1 MEIIFTIVIL
11 GVIVFLHELG
21 HFATAK
27 YFGMPVSEFAIGMG
41 PRIFSVRKG
50 ETVYSIRALPLGG
63 FVNIEGMQPEK
74 FDLEG
79 FKKEKT
85 DKIIEELKR
94 EQRIKGIKNETEG
107 IGDEEFVNE
116 VSRRLDKVIE
126 KEVKKQENIQ
136 KNGFFTKSPFSRFVV
151 LIAGVMMNFISA
163 LIALF
168 VLLSI
173 TGIMPIKYTAPV
185 VGEIQVNSRAKE
197 KLQINDR
204 ILAVNG
210 ENVSNWVE
218 MSEKV
223 AKISK
228 NYKNE
233 DVSLKILRNNK
244 EITENVKLT
253 YYGEVKAN
261 LLGIQV
267 LPQKTNV
274 GERIKMS
281 FIMFGDYFKLTLD
294 GVRMLVTGKVAMKEM
309 TGPVGLPKIVGQAY
323 GQGGFFALLGIFIL
337 ISINIGIM
345 NLLPIPALDGGR
357 LIFVIPEFFGIKIN
371 KKIEERIHMIGMIFL
386 LVLMLVIVFS
396 DVTKYFNK

>member
-1 MEIIFTIVIL
+1 MGIIFTILIL
-11 GVIVFLHELG
+11 GIIVFLHELG

-85 DKIIEELKR
+85 DEIIEELKR
-94 EQRIKGIKNETEG
+94 EQKIKGIKNETEG

-173 TGIMPIKYTAPV
+173 TGIMPIKYTVPV

-309 TGPVGLPKIVGQAY
+309 TGPVGLPKIIGQAY

-357 LIFVIPEFFGIKIN
+357 LIFVIPEFLGIKVN
-371 KKIEERIHMIGMIFL
+371 KKIEEKIHMIGMIFL

>member
-1 MEIIFTIVIL
+1 MGIIFTIVIL

-41 PRIFSVRKG
+41 PKIFSVRKG
-50 ETVYSIRALPLGG
+50 ETVYSIRVLPLGG
-63 FVNIEGMQPEK
+63 FVNIEGMQPEN
-74 FDLEG
+74 FDLER
-79 FKKEKT
+79 FKKERT
-85 DKIIEELKR
+85 DEIIEELR
-94 EQRIKGIKNETEG
+94 NEKGLTEKSDE
-107 IGDEEFVNE
+107 IESEEFINE
-116 VSRRLDKVIE
+116 VSKRLDENVE
-126 KEVKKQENIQ
+126 KELKKQENIQ
-136 KNGFFTKSPFSRFVV
+136 KNGFFAKSPFSRFVV

-168 VLLSI
+168 VMLSI
-173 TGIMPIKYTAPV
+173 TGVMPIKYTAPV
-185 VGEIQVNSRAKE
+185 VGEIQADSRAKE
-197 KLQINDR
+197 KLKVNDR

-218 MSEKV
+218 ISEKV
-223 AKISK
+223 LKISQ
-228 NYKNE
+228 NYKDE
-233 DVSLKILRNNK
+233 DVSLKILRNDK

-253 YYGEVKAN
+253 YNKEAKAN

-267 LPQKTNV
+267 LSQKTNIN
-274 GERIKMS
+274 ERIKMS
-281 FIMFGDYFKLTLD
+281 FVLFRDYFKLTLD

-357 LIFVIPEFFGIKIN
+357 LIFVIPEFFGIKVN
-371 KKIEERIHMIGMIFL
+371 KKIEEKIHMIGMIFL
-386 LVLMLVIVFS
+386 LVLMLVIVFF
-396 DVTKYFNK
+396 DVTKYF

>member
-41 PRIFSVRKG
+41 PRIFSVRRG
-50 ETVYSIRALPLGG
+50 ETVYSIRILPLGG
-63 FVNIEGMQPEK
+63 FVNIEGMQPEN
-74 FDLEG
+74 FDLER
-79 FKKEKT
+79 FKKERT
-85 DKIIEELKR
+85 DEIIEELR
-94 EQRIKGIKNETEG
+94 NEKGLTEKSDE
-107 IGDEEFVNE
+107 IESEEFVNE
-116 VSRRLDKVIE
+116 VSKRLDENVE
-126 KEVKKQENIQ
+126 KELKKQENIQ
-136 KNGFFTKSPFSRFVV
+136 KNGFFAKSPFSRFVV

-168 VLLSI
+168 VMLSI
-173 TGIMPIKYTAPV
+173 TGVMPIKYTAPV
-185 VGEIQVNSRAKE
+185 VGEIQADSRAKE
-197 KLQINDR
+197 KLKVNDR

-223 AKISK
+223 LKISQ
-228 NYKNE
+228 NYKDE
-233 DVSLKILRNNK
+233 DVSLKILRNDK

-253 YYGEVKAN
+253 YNKEAKAN

-267 LPQKTNV
+267 LSQKTNIN
-274 GERIKMS
+274 ERIKMS
-281 FIMFGDYFKLTLD
+281 FVLFRDYFKLTLD

-357 LIFVIPEFFGIKIN
+357 LIFVIPEFFGIKVN
-371 KKIEERIHMIGMIFL
+371 KKIEEKIHMIGMIFL
-386 LVLMLVIVFS
+386 LVLMLVIVFF
-396 DVTKYFNK
+396 DVSKYFQ

>member
-1 MEIIFTIVIL
+1 MGIIFTIVIL

-41 PRIFSVRKG
+41 PKIFSVRKG
-50 ETVYSIRALPLGG
+50 ETVYSIRILPLGG
-63 FVNIEGMQPEK
+63 FVNIEGMQPEN
-74 FDLEG
+74 FDLER
-79 FKKEKT
+79 FKKERT
-85 DKIIEELKR
+85 DEIIEELR
-94 EQRIKGIKNETEG
+94 NEKGLTEKSDE
-107 IGDEEFVNE
+107 IESEEFVNE
-116 VSRRLDKVIE
+116 VSKRLDENVE
-126 KEVKKQENIQ
+126 KELKKQENIQ
-136 KNGFFTKSPFSRFVV
+136 KNGFFAKSPFSRFVV

-168 VLLSI
+168 VMLSI
-173 TGIMPIKYTAPV
+173 TGVMPIKYTAPV
-185 VGEIQVNSRAKE
+185 VGEIQADSRAKE
-197 KLQINDR
+197 KLRVNDR

-223 AKISK
+223 LKISQ
-228 NYKNE
+228 NYKDE
-233 DVSLKILRNNK
+233 DVSLKILRNDK

-253 YYGEVKAN
+253 YNKEAKAN

-267 LPQKTNV
+267 LSQKTNIN
-274 GERIKMS
+274 ERIKMS
-281 FIMFGDYFKLTLD
+281 FVLFRDYFKLTLD

-323 GQGGFFALLGIFIL
+323 GQGGFFALLVIFIL

-357 LIFVIPEFFGIKIN
+357 LIFVIPEFFGIKVN
-371 KKIEERIHMIGMIFL
+371 KKIEEKIHVIGMIFL
-386 LVLMLVIVFS
+386 LVLMLVIVFF
-396 DVTKYFNK
+396 DVTKYF

>member
-1 MEIIFTIVIL
+1 MGIIFTILIL
-11 GVIVFLHELG
+11 GIIVFLHELG

-94 EQRIKGIKNETEG
+94 EQKIKGIKNETEG

-204 ILAVNG
+204 ILAVDG

-253 YYGEVKAN
+253 YYDEAKAN

-267 LPQKTNV
+267 LPQKTTV

-309 TGPVGLPKIVGQAY
+309 TGPVGLPKIIGQAY

>member
-41 PRIFSVRKG
+41 PRIFSVRRG
-50 ETVYSIRALPLGG
+50 ETVYSIRVLPLGG
-63 FVNIEGMQPEK
+63 FVNIEGMQPEN
-74 FDLEG
+74 FDLER

-85 DKIIEELKR
+85 DEIIEELR
-94 EQRIKGIKNETEG
+94 NEKGLTEKSDE
-107 IGDEEFVNE
+107 IESEEFVNE
-116 VSRRLDKVIE
+116 VSKRLDENVE
-126 KEVKKQENIQ
+126 KELKKQENIQ
-136 KNGFFTKSPFSRFVV
+136 KNGFFAKSPFSRFVV

-168 VLLSI
+168 VMLSI
-173 TGIMPIKYTAPV
+173 TGVMPIKYTAPV
-185 VGEIQVNSRAKE
+185 VGEIQADSRAKE
-197 KLQINDR
+197 KLRVNDR

-223 AKISK
+223 LKISQ
-228 NYKNE
+228 NYKDE
-233 DVSLKILRNNK
+233 DVSLKILRNDK

-253 YYGEVKAN
+253 YNKEAKAN

-267 LPQKTNV
+267 LSQKTNIN
-274 GERIKMS
+274 ERIKMS
-281 FIMFGDYFKLTLD
+281 FVLFRDYFKLTLD

-323 GQGGFFALLGIFIL
+323 GQGGFFALLVIFIL

-357 LIFVIPEFFGIKIN
+357 LIFVIPEFFGIKVN
-371 KKIEERIHMIGMIFL
+371 KKIEEKIHMIGMIFL
-386 LVLMLVIVFS
+386 LVLMLVIVFF
-396 DVTKYFNK
+396 DVSKYFQ

>member
-1 MEIIFTIVIL
+1 MEIIFTILIL
-11 GVIVFLHELG
+11 GIIVFLHELG

-79 FKKEKT
+79 FKKEKA

-94 EQRIKGIKNETEG
+94 EQRIKGIKNKTEG

-204 ILAVNG
+204 ILAVDG

-253 YYGEVKAN
+253 YYGEAKAN

-267 LPQKTNV
+267 LPQKTTV

-309 TGPVGLPKIVGQAY
+309 TGPVGLPKIIGQAY

-357 LIFVIPEFFGIKIN
+357 LIFVIPEFFGIKVN

-386 LVLMLVIVFS
+386 LVLMLVIVFF

>member
-50 ETVYSIRALPLGG
+50 ETVYSIRVLPLGG
-63 FVNIEGMQPEK
+63 FVNIEGMQPEN
-74 FDLEG
+74 FDLER

-85 DKIIEELKR
+85 DEIIEELR
-94 EQRIKGIKNETEG
+94 NEKGLTEKSDE
-107 IGDEEFVNE
+107 IESEEFVNE
-116 VSRRLDKVIE
+116 VSKRLDENVE
-126 KEVKKQENIQ
+126 KELKKQENIQ
-136 KNGFFTKSPFSRFVV
+136 KNGFFAKSPFSRFVV

-168 VLLSI
+168 VMLSI
-173 TGIMPIKYTAPV
+173 TGVMPIKYTAPV
-185 VGEIQVNSRAKE
+185 VGEIQADSRAKE
-197 KLQINDR
+197 KLRVNDR

-223 AKISK
+223 LKISQ
-228 NYKNE
+228 NYKDE
-233 DVSLKILRNNK
+233 DVSLKILRNDK

-253 YYGEVKAN
+253 YNKEAKAN

-267 LPQKTNV
+267 LSQKTNIN
-274 GERIKMS
+274 ERIKMS
-281 FIMFGDYFKLTLD
+281 FVLFRDYFKLTLD

-323 GQGGFFALLGIFIL
+323 GQGGFFALLVIFIL

-357 LIFVIPEFFGIKIN
+357 LIFVIPEFFGIKVN
-371 KKIEERIHMIGMIFL
+371 KKIEEKIHMIGMIFL
-386 LVLMLVIVFS
+386 LVLMLVIVFF
-396 DVTKYFNK
+396 DVTKYFQ

>member
-41 PRIFSVRKG
+41 PKIFSVRKE
-50 ETVYSIRALPLGG
+50 ETVYSIRVLPLGG
-63 FVNIEGMQPEK
+63 FVNIEGMQPEN
-74 FDLEG
+74 FDLER

-85 DKIIEELKR
+85 DEIIEELR
-94 EQRIKGIKNETEG
+94 NEKGLSEKSDEIES
-107 IGDEEFVNE
+107 EEFVNE
-116 VSRRLDKVIE
+116 VSKKLDENVE
-126 KEVKKQENIQ
+126 KELKKQENIQ
-136 KNGFFTKSPFSRFVV
+136 KNGFFAKSPFSRFVV

-168 VLLSI
+168 VMLSI
-173 TGIMPIKYTAPV
+173 TGVMPIKYTAPV
-185 VGEIQVNSRAKE
+185 VGEIQADSRAKE
-197 KLQINDR
+197 KLRVNDR

-223 AKISK
+223 LKISQ
-228 NYKNE
+228 NYKDE
-233 DVSLKILRNNK
+233 DVSLKILRNDK

-253 YYGEVKAN
+253 YNKEAKAN

-267 LPQKTNV
+267 LSQKTNIN
-274 GERIKMS
+274 ERIKMS
-281 FIMFGDYFKLTLD
+281 FVLFRDYFKLTLD

-357 LIFVIPEFFGIKIN
+357 LIFVIPEFFGIKVN
-371 KKIEERIHMIGMIFL
+371 KKIEEKIHMIGMIFL
-386 LVLMLVIVFS
+386 LVLMLVIVFF
-396 DVTKYFNK
+396 DVTKYF

>member
-1 MEIIFTIVIL
+1 MGIIFTIVIL

-41 PRIFSVRKG
+41 PKIFSVRKG
-50 ETVYSIRALPLGG
+50 ETVYSIRVLPLGG
-63 FVNIEGMQPEK
+63 FVNIEGMQPEN
-74 FDLEG
+74 FDLER

-85 DKIIEELKR
+85 DEIIEELR
-94 EQRIKGIKNETEG
+94 NEKGLSEKSDEIES
-107 IGDEEFVNE
+107 EEFVNE
-116 VSRRLDKVIE
+116 VSKRLDENVE
-126 KEVKKQENIQ
+126 KELKKQENIQ
-136 KNGFFTKSPFSRFVV
+136 KNGFFAKSPFSRFVV

-168 VLLSI
+168 VMLSI
-173 TGIMPIKYTAPV
+173 TGVMPIKYTAPV
-185 VGEIQVNSRAKE
+185 VGEIQVDSRAKE
-197 KLQINDR
+197 KLRVNDR

-223 AKISK
+223 LKISQ
-228 NYKNE
+228 NYKDE
-233 DVSLKILRNNK
+233 DVSLKILRNDK

-253 YYGEVKAN
+253 YNKEAKAN

-267 LPQKTNV
+267 LPQETNIN
-274 GERIKMS
+274 ERIKMS
-281 FIMFGDYFKLTLD
+281 FVMFRDYFKLTLD

-357 LIFVIPEFFGIKIN
+357 LIFVIPEFFGIKVN
-371 KKIEERIHMIGMIFL
+371 KKIEEKIHVIGMIFL
-386 LVLMLVIVFS
+386 LVLMLVIVFF
-396 DVTKYFNK
+396 DVTKYF

>member
-1 MEIIFTIVIL
+1 MGIIFTIVIL

-41 PRIFSVRKG
+41 PKIFSVRKG
-50 ETVYSIRALPLGG
+50 ETVYSIRVLPLGG
-63 FVNIEGMQPEK
+63 FVNIEGMQLEN
-74 FDLEG
+74 FDLER

-85 DKIIEELKR
+85 DEIIEELR
-94 EQRIKGIKNETEG
+94 NEKGLTEKSDE
-107 IGDEEFVNE
+107 IESEEFVNE
-116 VSRRLDKVIE
+116 VSKRLDENVE
-126 KEVKKQENIQ
+126 KELKKQENIQ
-136 KNGFFTKSPFSRFVV
+136 KNGFFAKSPFSRFVV

-168 VLLSI
+168 VMLSI
-173 TGIMPIKYTAPV
+173 TGVMPIKYTAPV
-185 VGEIQVNSRAKE
+185 VGEIQVDSRAKE
-197 KLQINDR
+197 KLRVNDR

-223 AKISK
+223 LKISQ
-228 NYKNE
+228 NYKDE
-233 DVSLKILRNNK
+233 DVSLKILRNDK
-244 EITENVKLT
+244 EIRENVKLT
-253 YYGEVKAN
+253 YNKEAKAN

-267 LPQKTNV
+267 LSQKTNIN
-274 GERIKMS
+274 ERIKMS
-281 FIMFGDYFKLTLD
+281 FVLFRDYFKLTLD

-357 LIFVIPEFFGIKIN
+357 LIFVIPEFFGIKVN
-371 KKIEERIHMIGMIFL
+371 KKIEEKIHMIGMIFL
-386 LVLMLVIVFS
+386 LVLMLVIVFF
-396 DVTKYFNK
+396 DVTKYF

>member
-1 MEIIFTIVIL
+1 MEIIFTVVIL

-41 PRIFSVRKG
+41 PRIFSVRRG
-50 ETVYSIRALPLGG
+50 ETVYSIRVLPLGG
-63 FVNIEGMQPEK
+63 FVNIEGMQPEN
-74 FDLEG
+74 FDLER

-85 DKIIEELKR
+85 DEIIEELR
-94 EQRIKGIKNETEG
+94 NEKGLTEKSDE
-107 IGDEEFVNE
+107 IESEEFINE
-116 VSRRLDKVIE
+116 VSKRLDENVE
-126 KEVKKQENIQ
+126 KELKKQENIQ
-136 KNGFFTKSPFSRFVV
+136 KNGFFAKSPFSRFVV

-168 VLLSI
+168 VMLSI
-173 TGIMPIKYTAPV
+173 TGVMPIKYTAPV
-185 VGEIQVNSRAKE
+185 VGEIQADSRAKE
-197 KLQINDR
+197 KLKVNDR

-218 MSEKV
+218 ISEKV
-223 AKISK
+223 LKISQ
-228 NYKNE
+228 NYKDE
-233 DVSLKILRNNK
+233 DVSLKILRNDK

-253 YYGEVKAN
+253 YNKEAKAN

-267 LPQKTNV
+267 LSQKTNIN
-274 GERIKMS
+274 ERIKMS
-281 FIMFGDYFKLTLD
+281 FVLFRDYFKLTLD

-323 GQGGFFALLGIFIL
+323 GQGGFFALLVIFIL

-357 LIFVIPEFFGIKIN
+357 LIFVIPEFFGIKVN
-371 KKIEERIHMIGMIFL
+371 KKIEEKIHMIGMIFL
-386 LVLMLVIVFS
+386 LVLMLVIVFF
-396 DVTKYFNK
+396 DVSKYFQ

>member
-1 MEIIFTIVIL
+1 MGIIFTIVIL

-41 PRIFSVRKG
+41 PKIFSVRKG
-50 ETVYSIRALPLGG
+50 ETVYSIRVLPLGG
-63 FVNIEGMQPEK
+63 FVNIEGMQPEN
-74 FDLEG
+74 FDLER

-85 DKIIEELKR
+85 DEIIEELR
-94 EQRIKGIKNETEG
+94 NEKGLSEKSDEIES
-107 IGDEEFVNE
+107 EEFVNE
-116 VSRRLDKVIE
+116 VSKRLDENVE
-126 KEVKKQENIQ
+126 KELKKQENIQ
-136 KNGFFTKSPFSRFVV
+136 KNGFFAKSPFSRFVV

-168 VLLSI
+168 VMLSI
-173 TGIMPIKYTAPV
+173 TGVMPIKYTAPV
-185 VGEIQVNSRAKE
+185 VGEIQADSRAKE
-197 KLQINDR
+197 KLRVNDR

-223 AKISK
+223 LKISQ
-228 NYKNE
+228 NYKDE
-233 DVSLKILRNNK
+233 DVSLKILRDNK

-253 YYGEVKAN
+253 YNKEAKAN

-267 LPQKTNV
+267 LPQETNIN
-274 GERIKMS
+274 ERIKMS
-281 FIMFGDYFKLTLD
+281 FVMFRDYFKLTLD

-357 LIFVIPEFFGIKIN
+357 LIFVIPEFFGIKVN
-371 KKIEERIHMIGMIFL
+371 KKIEEKIHMIGMIFL
-386 LVLMLVIVFS
+386 LVLMLVIVFF
-396 DVTKYFNK
+396 DVTKYF

>member
-1 MEIIFTIVIL
+1 M
-11 GVIVFLHELG
+11 
-21 HFATAK
+21 
-27 YFGMPVSEFAIGMG
+27 
-41 PRIFSVRKG
+41 
-50 ETVYSIRALPLGG
+50 
-63 FVNIEGMQPEK
+63 
-74 FDLEG
+74 
-79 FKKEKT
+79 
-85 DKIIEELKR
+85 
-94 EQRIKGIKNETEG
+94 
-107 IGDEEFVNE
+107 
-116 VSRRLDKVIE
+116 
-126 KEVKKQENIQ
+126 
-136 KNGFFTKSPFSRFVV
+136 
-151 LIAGVMMNFISA
+151 
-163 LIALF
+163 
-168 VLLSI
+168 
-173 TGIMPIKYTAPV
+173 
-185 VGEIQVNSRAKE
+185 
-197 KLQINDR
+197 
-204 ILAVNG
+204 
-210 ENVSNWVE
+210 
-218 MSEKV
+218 
-223 AKISK
+223 
-228 NYKNE
+228 
-233 DVSLKILRNNK
+233 RNNK

>member
-41 PRIFSVRKG
+41 PRIFSVRRG
-50 ETVYSIRALPLGG
+50 ETVYSIRVLPLGG
-63 FVNIEGMQPEK
+63 FVNIEGMQPEN
-74 FDLEG
+74 FDLER

-85 DKIIEELKR
+85 DEIIEELR
-94 EQRIKGIKNETEG
+94 NEKGLTEKSDE
-107 IGDEEFVNE
+107 IESEEFVNE
-116 VSRRLDKVIE
+116 VSKRLDENVE
-126 KEVKKQENIQ
+126 KELKKQENIQ
-136 KNGFFTKSPFSRFVV
+136 KNGFFAKSPFSRFVV

-168 VLLSI
+168 VMLSI
-173 TGIMPIKYTAPV
+173 TGVMPIKYTAPV
-185 VGEIQVNSRAKE
+185 VGEIQADSRAKE
-197 KLQINDR
+197 KLRVNDR

-218 MSEKV
+218 ISEKV
-223 AKISK
+223 LKISQ
-228 NYKNE
+228 NYKDE
-233 DVSLKILRNNK
+233 DVSLKILRNDK

-253 YYGEVKAN
+253 YNKEAKAN

-267 LPQKTNV
+267 LSQKTNIN
-274 GERIKMS
+274 ERIKMS
-281 FIMFGDYFKLTLD
+281 FVLFRDYFKLTLN

-357 LIFVIPEFFGIKIN
+357 LIFVIPEFFGIKVN
-371 KKIEERIHMIGMIFL
+371 KKIEEKIHMIGMIFL
-386 LVLMLVIVFS
+386 LVLMLVIVFF
-396 DVTKYFNK
+396 DVSKYFQ

>member
-1 MEIIFTIVIL
+1 MGIIFTIVIL

-41 PRIFSVRKG
+41 PKIFSVRKG
-50 ETVYSIRALPLGG
+50 ETVYSIRVLPLGG
-63 FVNIEGMQPEK
+63 FVNIEGMQPEN
-74 FDLEG
+74 FDLER

-85 DKIIEELKR
+85 DEIIEELR
-94 EQRIKGIKNETEG
+94 NEKGLSEKSDKIES
-107 IGDEEFVNE
+107 EEFVNE
-116 VSRRLDKVIE
+116 VSKRLDENVE
-126 KEVKKQENIQ
+126 KELKKQENIQ
-136 KNGFFTKSPFSRFVV
+136 KNGFFAKSPFSRFVV

-168 VLLSI
+168 VMLSI
-173 TGIMPIKYTAPV
+173 TGVMPIKYTVPV
-185 VGEIQVNSRAKE
+185 VGEIQADSRAKE
-197 KLQINDR
+197 KLRVNDR

-223 AKISK
+223 LKISQ
-228 NYKNE
+228 NYKDE
-233 DVSLKILRNNK
+233 DVSLKILRDNK

-253 YYGEVKAN
+253 YNKEAKAN

-267 LPQKTNV
+267 LPQKTNIN
-274 GERIKMS
+274 ERIKMS
-281 FIMFGDYFKLTLD
+281 FVMFRDYFKLTLD

-357 LIFVIPEFFGIKIN
+357 LIFVIPEFFGIKVN
-371 KKIEERIHMIGMIFL
+371 KKIEEKIHMIGMIFL
-386 LVLMLVIVFS
+386 LVLMLVIVFF
-396 DVTKYFNK
+396 DVTKYF

>member
-50 ETVYSIRALPLGG
+50 ETVYSIRVLPLGG
-63 FVNIEGMQPEK
+63 FVNIEGMQPEN
-74 FDLEG
+74 FDLER

-85 DKIIEELKR
+85 DEIIEELR
-94 EQRIKGIKNETEG
+94 NEKGLTEKTDE
-107 IGDEEFVNE
+107 IESEEFVNE
-116 VSRRLDKVIE
+116 VSKRLDENVE
-126 KEVKKQENIQ
+126 KELKKQENIQ
-136 KNGFFTKSPFSRFVV
+136 KNGFFAKSPFSRFVV

-168 VLLSI
+168 VMLSI
-173 TGIMPIKYTAPV
+173 TGVMPIKYTAPV
-185 VGEIQVNSRAKE
+185 VGEIQADSRAKE
-197 KLQINDR
+197 KLRVNDR

-223 AKISK
+223 LKISQ
-228 NYKNE
+228 NYKDE
-233 DVSLKILRNNK
+233 DVSLKILRNDK
-244 EITENVKLT
+244 EVTENVKLT
-253 YYGEVKAN
+253 YNKEAKAN

-267 LPQKTNV
+267 LSQKTNIN
-274 GERIKMS
+274 ERIKMS
-281 FIMFGDYFKLTLD
+281 FVLFRDYFKLTLD

-323 GQGGFFALLGIFIL
+323 GQGGFFALLVIFIL

-357 LIFVIPEFFGIKIN
+357 LIFVIPEFFGIKVN
-371 KKIEERIHMIGMIFL
+371 KKIEEKIHMIGMIFL
-386 LVLMLVIVFS
+386 LVLMLVIVFF
-396 DVTKYFNK
+396 DVSKYFQ

>member
-50 ETVYSIRALPLGG
+50 ETVYSIRVLPLGG
-63 FVNIEGMQPEK
+63 FVNIEGMQPEN
-74 FDLEG
+74 FDLER
-79 FKKEKT
+79 FKKERT
-85 DKIIEELKR
+85 DEIIEELR
-94 EQRIKGIKNETEG
+94 NEKGLTEKSDE
-107 IGDEEFVNE
+107 IESEEFVNE
-116 VSRRLDKVIE
+116 VSKRLDENVE
-126 KEVKKQENIQ
+126 KELKKQENIQ
-136 KNGFFTKSPFSRFVV
+136 KNGFFAKSPFSRFVV

-168 VLLSI
+168 VMLSI
-173 TGIMPIKYTAPV
+173 TGVMPIKYTAPV
-185 VGEIQVNSRAKE
+185 VGEIQADSRAKE
-197 KLQINDR
+197 KLRVNDR

-223 AKISK
+223 LKISQ
-228 NYKNE
+228 NYKDE
-233 DVSLKILRNNK
+233 DVSLKILRNDK

-253 YYGEVKAN
+253 YNKEAKAN

-267 LPQKTNV
+267 LSQKTNIN
-274 GERIKMS
+274 ERIKMS
-281 FIMFGDYFKLTLD
+281 FVLFRDYFKLTLD

-323 GQGGFFALLGIFIL
+323 GQGGFFALLVIFIL

-357 LIFVIPEFFGIKIN
+357 LIFVIPEFFGIKVN
-371 KKIEERIHMIGMIFL
+371 KKIEEKIHVIGMIFL
-386 LVLMLVIVFS
+386 LVLMLVIVFF
-396 DVTKYFNK
+396 DVSKYFQ

>member
-1 MEIIFTIVIL
+1 MGIIFTIVIL

-41 PRIFSVRKG
+41 PKIFSVRKG
-50 ETVYSIRALPLGG
+50 ETVYSIRVLPLGG
-63 FVNIEGMQPEK
+63 FVNIEGMQPEN
-74 FDLEG
+74 FDLER

-85 DKIIEELKR
+85 DEIIEELR
-94 EQRIKGIKNETEG
+94 NEKGLTEKSDE
-107 IGDEEFVNE
+107 IESEEFVNE
-116 VSRRLDKVIE
+116 VSKKLDENVE
-126 KEVKKQENIQ
+126 KELKKQENIQ
-136 KNGFFTKSPFSRFVV
+136 KNGFFAKSPFSRFVV

-168 VLLSI
+168 VMLSI
-173 TGIMPIKYTAPV
+173 TGVMPIKYTAPV
-185 VGEIQVNSRAKE
+185 VGEIQADSRAKE
-197 KLQINDR
+197 KLRVNDR

-223 AKISK
+223 LKISQ
-228 NYKNE
+228 NYKDE
-233 DVSLKILRNNK
+233 DVSLKILRDNK

-253 YYGEVKAN
+253 YNKEAKAN

-267 LPQKTNV
+267 LPQKTNIN
-274 GERIKMS
+274 ERIKMS
-281 FIMFGDYFKLTLD
+281 FVMFRDYFKLTLD

-357 LIFVIPEFFGIKIN
+357 LIFVIPEFFGIKVN
-371 KKIEERIHMIGMIFL
+371 KKIEEKIHMIGMIFL
-386 LVLMLVIVFS
+386 LVLMLVIVFF
-396 DVTKYFNK
+396 DVTKYF

>member
-1 MEIIFTIVIL
+1 MGIIFTIVIL

-41 PRIFSVRKG
+41 PKIFSVRKG
-50 ETVYSIRALPLGG
+50 ETVYSIRVLPLGG
-63 FVNIEGMQPEK
+63 FVNIEGMQPEN
-74 FDLEG
+74 FDLER

-85 DKIIEELKR
+85 DEIIEELR
-94 EQRIKGIKNETEG
+94 NEKGLTEKSDE
-107 IGDEEFVNE
+107 IESEEFVNE
-116 VSRRLDKVIE
+116 VSKRLDENVE
-126 KEVKKQENIQ
+126 KELKKQENIQ
-136 KNGFFTKSPFSRFVV
+136 KNGFFAKSPFSRFVV

-168 VLLSI
+168 VMLSI
-173 TGIMPIKYTAPV
+173 TGVMPIKYTAPV
-185 VGEIQVNSRAKE
+185 VGEIQADSRAKE
-197 KLQINDR
+197 KLRVNDR

-223 AKISK
+223 LKISQ
-228 NYKNE
+228 NYKDE
-233 DVSLKILRNNK
+233 DVSLKILRNDK

-253 YYGEVKAN
+253 YNKEAKAN

-267 LPQKTNV
+267 LSQKTNIN
-274 GERIKMS
+274 ERIKMS
-281 FIMFGDYFKLTLD
+281 FVLFRDYFKLTLD

-357 LIFVIPEFFGIKIN
+357 LIFVIPEFFGIKVN
-371 KKIEERIHMIGMIFL
+371 KKIEEKIHMIGMIFL
-386 LVLMLVIVFS
+386 LVLMLVIVFF
-396 DVTKYFNK
+396 DVTKYFQ

>member
-41 PRIFSVRKG
+41 PRIFSVRRG
-50 ETVYSIRALPLGG
+50 ETVYSIRVLPLGG
-63 FVNIEGMQPEK
+63 FVNIEGMQPEN
-74 FDLEG
+74 FDLER

-85 DKIIEELKR
+85 DEIIEELR
-94 EQRIKGIKNETEG
+94 NEKGLTEKSDE
-107 IGDEEFVNE
+107 IESEEFVNE
-116 VSRRLDKVIE
+116 VSKRLDENVE
-126 KEVKKQENIQ
+126 KELKKQENIQ
-136 KNGFFTKSPFSRFVV
+136 KNGFFAKSPFSRFVV

-168 VLLSI
+168 VMLSI
-173 TGIMPIKYTAPV
+173 TGVMPIKYTAPV
-185 VGEIQVNSRAKE
+185 VGEIQADSRAKE
-197 KLQINDR
+197 KLRVNDR

-218 MSEKV
+218 ISEKV
-223 AKISK
+223 LKISQ
-228 NYKNE
+228 NYKDE
-233 DVSLKILRNNK
+233 DVSLKILRNDK

-253 YYGEVKAN
+253 YNKEAKAN

-267 LPQKTNV
+267 LPQKTNIN
-274 GERIKMS
+274 ERIKMS
-281 FIMFGDYFKLTLD
+281 FVMFRDYFKLTLD

-357 LIFVIPEFFGIKIN
+357 LIFVIPEFFGIKVN
-371 KKIEERIHMIGMIFL
+371 KKIEEKIHMIGMIFL
-386 LVLMLVIVFS
+386 LVLMLVIVFF
-396 DVTKYFNK
+396 DVSKYFQ

>member
-1 MEIIFTIVIL
+1 MGIIFTIVIL

-41 PRIFSVRKG
+41 PKIFSVRKG
-50 ETVYSIRALPLGG
+50 ETVYSIRVLPLGG
-63 FVNIEGMQPEK
+63 FVNIEGMQPEN
-74 FDLEG
+74 FDLER

-85 DKIIEELKR
+85 DEIIEELR
-94 EQRIKGIKNETEG
+94 NEKGLTEKSDE
-107 IGDEEFVNE
+107 IESEEFVNE
-116 VSRRLDKVIE
+116 VSKRLDENVE
-126 KEVKKQENIQ
+126 KELKKQENIQ
-136 KNGFFTKSPFSRFVV
+136 KNGFFAKSPFSRFVV

-168 VLLSI
+168 VMLSI
-173 TGIMPIKYTAPV
+173 TGVMPIKYTAPV
-185 VGEIQVNSRAKE
+185 VGEIQADSRAKE
-197 KLQINDR
+197 KLRVNDR

-223 AKISK
+223 LKISQ
-228 NYKNE
+228 NYKDE
-233 DVSLKILRNNK
+233 DVSLKILRNDK

-253 YYGEVKAN
+253 YNKEAKAN

-267 LPQKTNV
+267 LPQKTNIN
-274 GERIKMS
+274 ERIKMS
-281 FIMFGDYFKLTLD
+281 FVMFRDYFKLTLD

-357 LIFVIPEFFGIKIN
+357 LIFVIPEFFGIKVN
-371 KKIEERIHMIGMIFL
+371 KKIEEKIHMIGMIFL
-386 LVLMLVIVFS
+386 LVLMLVIVFF
-396 DVTKYFNK
+396 DVTKYF

>member
-41 PRIFSVRKG
+41 PKIFSVRKG
-50 ETVYSIRALPLGG
+50 ETIYSIRILPLGG
-63 FVNIEGMQPEK
+63 FVNIEGMQPEN
-74 FDLEG
+74 FDLER

-85 DKIIEELKR
+85 DEIIEELR
-94 EQRIKGIKNETEG
+94 NEKGLTEKSDE
-107 IGDEEFVNE
+107 IESEEFVNE
-116 VSRRLDKVIE
+116 VSKRLDENVE
-126 KEVKKQENIQ
+126 KELKKQENIQ
-136 KNGFFTKSPFSRFVV
+136 KNGFFAKSPFSRFVV

-168 VLLSI
+168 VMLSI
-173 TGIMPIKYTAPV
+173 TGVMPIKYTAPV
-185 VGEIQVNSRAKE
+185 VGEIQADSRAKE
-197 KLQINDR
+197 KLKVNDR

-218 MSEKV
+218 ISEKV
-223 AKISK
+223 LKISQ
-228 NYKNE
+228 NYKDE
-233 DVSLKILRNNK
+233 DVSLKILRNDK

-253 YYGEVKAN
+253 YNKEAKAN

-267 LPQKTNV
+267 LSQKTNIN
-274 GERIKMS
+274 ERIKMS
-281 FIMFGDYFKLTLD
+281 FVLFRDYFKLTLD

-323 GQGGFFALLGIFIL
+323 GQGGFFALLVIFIL

-357 LIFVIPEFFGIKIN
+357 LIFVIPEFFGIKVN
-371 KKIEERIHMIGMIFL
+371 KKIEEKIHMIGMIFL
-386 LVLMLVIVFS
+386 LVLMLVIVFF
-396 DVTKYFNK
+396 DVSKYFQ

>member
-41 PRIFSVRKG
+41 PRIFSVRRG
-50 ETVYSIRALPLGG
+50 ETVYSIRVLPLGG
-63 FVNIEGMQPEK
+63 FVNIEGMQPEN
-74 FDLEG
+74 FDLER

-85 DKIIEELKR
+85 DEIIEELR
-94 EQRIKGIKNETEG
+94 NEKGLTEKSDE
-107 IGDEEFVNE
+107 IESEEFVNE
-116 VSRRLDKVIE
+116 VSKRLDENVE
-126 KEVKKQENIQ
+126 KELKKQENIQ
-136 KNGFFTKSPFSRFVV
+136 KNGFFAKSPFSRFVV

-168 VLLSI
+168 VMLSI
-173 TGIMPIKYTAPV
+173 TGVMPIKYTAPV
-185 VGEIQVNSRAKE
+185 VGEIQADSRAKD
-197 KLQINDR
+197 KLRVNDR

-218 MSEKV
+218 ISEKV
-223 AKISK
+223 LKISQ
-228 NYKNE
+228 NYKDE
-233 DVSLKILRNNK
+233 DVSLKILRNDK

-253 YYGEVKAN
+253 YNKEAKAN

-267 LPQKTNV
+267 LSQKTNIN
-274 GERIKMS
+274 ERIKMS
-281 FIMFGDYFKLTLD
+281 FVLFRDYFKLTLD

-323 GQGGFFALLGIFIL
+323 GQGGFFALLVIFIL

-357 LIFVIPEFFGIKIN
+357 LIFVIPEFFGIKVN
-371 KKIEERIHMIGMIFL
+371 KKIEEKIHMIGMIFL
-386 LVLMLVIVFS
+386 LVLMLVIVFF
-396 DVTKYFNK
+396 DVTKYFQ

>member
-41 PRIFSVRKG
+41 PRIFSVRRG
-50 ETVYSIRALPLGG
+50 ETVYSIRVLPLGG
-63 FVNIEGMQPEK
+63 FVNIEGMQPEN
-74 FDLEG
+74 FDLER
-79 FKKEKT
+79 FKKERT
-85 DKIIEELKR
+85 DEIIEELR
-94 EQRIKGIKNETEG
+94 NEKGLTEKSDE
-107 IGDEEFVNE
+107 IESEEFINE
-116 VSRRLDKVIE
+116 VSKRLDENVE
-126 KEVKKQENIQ
+126 KELKKQENIQ
-136 KNGFFTKSPFSRFVV
+136 KNGFFAKSPFSRFVV

-168 VLLSI
+168 VMLSI
-173 TGIMPIKYTAPV
+173 TGVMPIKYTAPV
-185 VGEIQVNSRAKE
+185 VGEIQADSRAKE
-197 KLQINDR
+197 KLRVNDR

-218 MSEKV
+218 ISKKV
-223 AKISK
+223 LKISQ
-228 NYKNE
+228 NYKDE
-233 DVSLKILRNNK
+233 DVSLKILRNDK
-244 EITENVKLT
+244 EIRENVKLT
-253 YYGEVKAN
+253 YNKEAKAN

-267 LPQKTNV
+267 LSQKTNIN
-274 GERIKMS
+274 ERIKMS
-281 FIMFGDYFKLTLD
+281 FVLFRDYFKLTLD

-357 LIFVIPEFFGIKIN
+357 LIFVIPEFFGIKVN
-371 KKIEERIHMIGMIFL
+371 KKIEEKIHMIGMIFL
-386 LVLMLVIVFS
+386 LVLMLVIVFF
-396 DVTKYFNK
+396 DVSKYFQ

>member
-41 PRIFSVRKG
+41 PRIFSVRRG
-50 ETVYSIRALPLGG
+50 ETVYSIRVLPLGG
-63 FVNIEGMQPEK
+63 FVNIEGMQPEN
-74 FDLEG
+74 FDLER

-85 DKIIEELKR
+85 DEIIEELR
-94 EQRIKGIKNETEG
+94 NEKGLSEKSDEIES
-107 IGDEEFVNE
+107 EEFVNE
-116 VSRRLDKVIE
+116 VSKRLDENVE
-126 KEVKKQENIQ
+126 KELKKQENIQ
-136 KNGFFTKSPFSRFVV
+136 KNGFFAKSPFSRFVV

-168 VLLSI
+168 VMLSI
-173 TGIMPIKYTAPV
+173 TGVMPIKYTAPV
-185 VGEIQVNSRAKE
+185 VGEIQADSRAKE
-197 KLQINDR
+197 KLRVNDR

-223 AKISK
+223 LKISQ
-228 NYKNE
+228 NYKDE
-233 DVSLKILRNNK
+233 DVSLKILRNDK

-253 YYGEVKAN
+253 YNKEAKAN

-267 LPQKTNV
+267 LSQKTNIN
-274 GERIKMS
+274 ERIKMS
-281 FIMFGDYFKLTLD
+281 FVLFRDYFKLTLD

-323 GQGGFFALLGIFIL
+323 GQGGFFALLVIFIL

-357 LIFVIPEFFGIKIN
+357 LIFVIPEFFGIKVN
-371 KKIEERIHMIGMIFL
+371 KKIEEKIHMIGMIFL
-386 LVLMLVIVFS
+386 LVLMLVIVFF
-396 DVTKYFNK
+396 DVTKYF

>member
-1 MEIIFTIVIL
+1 MEIIFTVVIL

-50 ETVYSIRALPLGG
+50 ETVYSIRVLPLGG
-63 FVNIEGMQPEK
+63 FVNIEGMQPEN
-74 FDLEG
+74 FDLER
-79 FKKEKT
+79 FKKERT
-85 DKIIEELKR
+85 DEIIEELR
-94 EQRIKGIKNETEG
+94 NEKGLTEKSDE
-107 IGDEEFVNE
+107 IESEEFVNE
-116 VSRRLDKVIE
+116 VSKRLDENVE
-126 KEVKKQENIQ
+126 KELKKQENIQ
-136 KNGFFTKSPFSRFVV
+136 KNGFFAKSPFSRFVV

-168 VLLSI
+168 VMLSI
-173 TGIMPIKYTAPV
+173 TGVMPIKYTAPV
-185 VGEIQVNSRAKE
+185 VGEIQADSRAKE
-197 KLQINDR
+197 KLRVNDR

-223 AKISK
+223 LKISQ
-228 NYKNE
+228 NYKDE
-233 DVSLKILRNNK
+233 DVSLKILRNDK

-253 YYGEVKAN
+253 YNKEAKAN

-267 LPQKTNV
+267 LSQKTNIN
-274 GERIKMS
+274 ERIKMS
-281 FIMFGDYFKLTLD
+281 FVLFRDYFKLTLD

-357 LIFVIPEFFGIKIN
+357 LIFVIPEFFGIKVN
-371 KKIEERIHMIGMIFL
+371 KKIEEKIHMIGMIFL
-386 LVLMLVIVFS
+386 LVLMLVIVFF
-396 DVTKYFNK
+396 DVSKYFQ